1 MEAVDVRVVSQGEI
15 DRRYS
20 AIRQRLAADGIDA
33 LVVAGSEYT
42 GFEGGIRWVSGFR
55 MVHRYAHAIIPLEG
69 EPVAVF
75 PTEAR
80 WVGRHDE
87 CWIADQVFAD
97 VPGQWIRDL
106 AEGRGWRRV
115 AVFGLNFIMN
125 VRDYR
130 ALSAGD
136 LELVDYDEAFDLIR
150 AVKSEEEL
158 VGVRHSFELNERGF
172 WTVLEA
178 YEPGKTE
185 AEILAPAEELFV
197 RSGTQRTTQNMV
209 LSGRDGHAGPEFKH
223 PDPYRPVEPADLLF
237 YSVEI
242 AGPSGYWAEF
252 ARPISRGGLSPLSTR
267 MMDAYEEC
275 FEQARSN
282 LKSGTTAHEV
292 HHAVFG
298 SFAGLDVKPGHV
310 TGHSIDMV
318 MVSNPR
324 IGDGVDTVL
333 EENMIISIHP
343 HVITTDDRHCLYMQ
357 ETFRVTDTGGEQ
369 LSGVPIV
376 AFDGT
381 ER

>member
-1 MEAVDVRVVSQGEI
+1 MGPVDIRHVSDTEI
-15 DRRYS
+15 ERRYGR
-20 AIRQRLAADGIDA
+20 IREQLEADGIDA
-33 LVVAGSEYT
+33 LLVAASEYT

-55 MVHRYAHAIIPLEG
+55 MVHRYAYALIPREG
-69 EPVAVF
+69 EPVAIF
-75 PTEAR
+75 PSEAR

-87 CWIADQVFAD
+87 CWIEEQVFAP
-97 VPGQWIRDL
+97 VPGEWIREL
-106 AEGRGWRRV
+106 AQGRNWRRL

-125 VRDYR
+125 VRDFR
-130 ALSAGD
+130 ALSVGD
-136 LELVDYDEAFDLIR
+136 IELVDYDETFDLIR

-158 VGVRHSFELNERGF
+158 VGVRHSFDLNEEGF
-172 WTVLEA
+172 WKVLEA

-209 LSGRDGHAGPEFKH
+209 LSGPDGQAAPEFTH
-223 PDPYRPVEPADLLF
+223 PDPFRPVEPGDLLF

-252 ARPISRGGLSPLSTR
+252 ARPISRLGLSPLSAR
-267 MMDAYEEC
+267 MMEAYKEC

-282 LKSGTTAHEV
+282 LTPGKTAHDV

-298 SFAGLDVKPGHV
+298 AFAGLDVKPGHV

-318 MVSNPR
+318 MVSHPR
-324 IGDGVDTVL
+324 IGDGVETVL

-343 HVITTDDRHCLYMQ
+343 HVVTSDDRHCLYMQ
-357 ETFRVTDTGGEQ
+357 ETFRVTPDGGEQ
-369 LSGVPIV
+369 LSSVPIV

>member
-1 MEAVDVRVVSQGEI
+1 MEAVDIRHVSQDEI
-15 DRRYS
+15 DRRYRK
-20 AIRQRLAADGIDA
+20 IRERLGQDDIDG
-33 LVVAGSEYT
+33 LVVAASEYT

-55 MVHRYAHAIIPLEG
+55 MVHRYAYAVIPRDG
-69 EPVAVF
+69 EPIAIF
-75 PTEAR
+75 PKEAR
-80 WVGRHDE
+80 WVGQHDE
-87 CWIADQVFAD
+87 CWISEQVFAE
-97 VPGQWIRDL
+97 VPGHWIREL
-106 AEGRGWRRV
+106 AEGRGWSRL

-130 ALSAGD
+130 ALSAGH
-136 LELVDYDEAFDLIR
+136 LELVDYDEPFDLIR
-150 AVKSEEEL
+150 AVKSDEEL
-158 VGVRHSFELNERGF
+158 AGVRHSFKLNERGF

-223 PDPYRPVEPADLLF
+223 PDPFRLVAPADLLF

-252 ARPISRGGLSPLSTR
+252 ARPISRSGLSPLSSR
-267 MMDAYEEC
+267 MMEAYKEC
-275 FEQARSN
+275 FERARSY
-282 LKSGTTAHEV
+282 LTAGSTAHDV

-298 SFAGLDVKPGHV
+298 AFAGLDVKPGHV

-324 IGDGVDTVL
+324 IGDGVETVL

-343 HVITTDDRHCLYMQ
+343 HVVTEDDRHCLYMQ
-357 ETFRVTDTGGEQ
+357 ETFRVTPTGGEQ
-369 LSGVPIV
+369 LSSVPIV